1 MIEHTINAGVVRLDE
16 GLLDL
21 AVLDQKGITL
31 SSLVAEDSASVKVQ
45 IQSLGKLAC
54 WVGNEA
60 ELCGLVTY
68 MCSIDEK

>member
-1 MIEHTINAGVVRLDE
+1 MIERTIKARVVRLDE

-21 AVLDQKGITL
+21 AILHYKGVTL
-31 SSLVAEDSASVKVQ
+31 SSLVAEESGSIKVQ
-45 IQSLGKLAC
+45 IQSLSKLAC

-60 ELCGLVTY
+60 ELRGLATW